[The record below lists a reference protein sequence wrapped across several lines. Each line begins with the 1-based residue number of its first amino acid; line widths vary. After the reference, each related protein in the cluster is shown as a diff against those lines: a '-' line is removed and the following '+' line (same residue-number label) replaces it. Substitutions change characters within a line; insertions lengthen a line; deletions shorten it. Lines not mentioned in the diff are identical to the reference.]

1 MEKTYVY
8 RKHLREPAKFF
19 LTLGLFFIIIY
30 TVTSFVLVSNIEDTN
45 KIMVAL
51 IMLGT
56 LVGISIFLGL
66 EFLFIY
72 LTVYK
77 RFKKINL
84 TLTEDEIIYNNAKSE
99 IRIPYENIKALKFSS
114 IKYTGGWLKIV
125 YPNGNVRLTVVLE
138 NIGDMVENL
147 KKKLDERNMSDVYKE
162 KPMYN
167 FFKTSKYSDQSF
179 ERIYENIKCMLILIS
194 INLGIGAIL
203 SGFITEIPFKIF
215 VLIASVSGFF
225 IPFMIS
231 EVIFGRKLA
240 KGALQEEFLVPDR
253 DKAFEKKIN
262 KWAFGIYIAIYY
274 LAVIIILFN

>member
-8 RKHLREPAKFF
+8 RKHLRKPAKFF
-19 LTLGLFFIIIY
+19 LTIGLFFIITY
-30 TVTSFVLVSNIEDTN
+30 TITSLVMISNVKDTE

-56 LVGISIFLGL
+56 LVGISIFLGV

-72 LTVYK
+72 LIMYK

-99 IRIPYENIKALKFSS
+99 MRIPYENIKALKFSS

-125 YPNGNVRLTVVLE
+125 HTNGNVRLTVVLE
-138 NIGDMVENL
+138 NIGDMVGNL
-147 KKKLDERNMSDVYKE
+147 KKKLDERNMSSVYKE

-179 ERIYENIKCMLILIS
+179 ERIYENIKFALILIFM
-194 INLGIGAIL
+194 NLGVGAIISSFVTEKPVKTIVL
-203 SGFITEIPFKIF
+203 ITSVVGLFIPYMITEI
-215 VLIASVSGFF
+215 
-225 IPFMIS
+225 
-231 EVIFGRKLA
+231 IFGRKLA
-240 KGALQEEFLVPDR
+240 KGASKEEFSVPDR
-253 DKAFEKKIN
+253 DKTFEKKVY
-262 KWAFGIYIAIYY
+262 KWTFGIYMIIYFIG
-274 LAVIIILFN
+274 LVIILL